1 MRKRQRIL
9 GIGLLMIFLIG
20 GISYVKYQ
28 EEQKVCTK
36 QLFAMDTFMSF
47 TAYGKNCEKAVD
59 AAIAEVERLD
69 ALLSTGKETSEVS
82 RINAAGGGEVSEDTA
97 VILREAMEVYE
108 RTEGLFDVTI
118 YPLMELWGFPSQ
130 EYHVPTEE
138 ELREVLSLV
147 DASKVE
153 FDGER
158 VSLLE
163 GQRID
168 FGGIAKG
175 YTSAKI
181 MDIFREYGI
190 ESGMVTLG
198 GNVQV
203 LNKKLDGLKWQVA
216 IRDPEREGEILGVLG
231 VENRAVITSGGYE
244 RYFEEDGK
252 TYIHILDPRTGYPAD
267 GDLVSVTVVSEDGM
281 LADALS
287 TSLYLM
293 GREGARAYWE
303 RYGEEFEMILVTK
316 DAKILLTEG
325 ILGDFQTEEKDKV
338 VVIEK
343 KEGADK

>member
-1 MRKRQRIL
+1 MKKRQKIL
-9 GIGLLMIFLIG
+9 GIGISLIFLIG

-28 EEQKVCTK
+28 EDQKVCTK

-59 AAIAEVERLD
+59 AAIDEVERLD

-82 RINAAGGGEVSEDTA
+82 RINAAGEGEVSKDTA
-97 VILREAMEVYE
+97 VILQEAMKVYQ
-108 RTEGLFDVTI
+108 RTEGLFDVSI

-130 EYHVPTEE
+130 EYHVPTKE
-138 ELREVLSLV
+138 ELLEVLSLV
-147 DASKVE
+147 DASKIE
-153 FDGER
+153 FDGAHVE
-158 VSLLE
+158 LLE

-175 YTSAKI
+175 YASARV

-190 ESGMVTLG
+190 YSGMVTLG

-203 LNKKLDGLKWQVA
+203 LNQKLDGSKWQVG

-244 RYFEEDGK
+244 RYFEEDEK
-252 TYIHILDPRTGYPAD
+252 TYIHILNPHTGYPAD
-267 GDLVSVTVVSEDGM
+267 GDLVSVTVVSKDGM

-293 GREGARAYWE
+293 GKEGARAYWE

-316 DAKILLTEG
+316 DSEIFLTEG
-325 ILGDFQTEEKDKV
+325 IWEDFQTEEKDKV
-338 VVIEK
+338 MVIEK
-343 KEGADK
+343 KEGADE